1 MNEKVKKI
9 VKWIAVIAAAI
20 GAAAAVIMEQGC
32 THKHFL
38 KANGIKIDTIE
49 VSTELIRIANDL
61 EDEKRLRELARAL
74 AERRYPDE
82 KDPVKFQNHVD
93 DIYNHFLAEAKR
105 LKEIPKEEA
114 IKEIVRPPVS

>member
-38 KANGIKIDTIE
+38 KANGIKKH
-49 VSTELIRIANDL
+49 N
-61 EDEKRLRELARAL
+61 
-74 AERRYPDE
+74 
-82 KDPVKFQNHVD
+82 NH
-93 DIYNHFLAEAKR
+93 NACMG
-105 LKEIPKEEA
+105 
-114 IKEIVRPPVS
+114 IVY

>member
-32 THKHFL
+32 THKHYL

-49 VSTELIRIANDL
+49 VSTSNYRDWETDR
-61 EDEKRLRELARAL
+61 KSTRLNSSHRSLSRMPSSA
-74 AERRYPDE
+74 
-82 KDPVKFQNHVD
+82 
-93 DIYNHFLAEAKR
+93 
-105 LKEIPKEEA
+105 
-114 IKEIVRPPVS
+114 